1 MKFTTTLVAAII
13 APMSVQACS
22 YYSFC
27 HCIDANQQPND
38 VATGTVCGNS
48 KPSHM
53 LRSDC
58 IVEGSGSFY
67 NCNFSD
73 ACKKAGATGDQ
84 GPAKTNAWCQGKQ
97 G

>member
-1 MKFTTTLVAAII
+1 MKLTTALVAAMI
-13 APMSVQACS
+13 APMSVQAYN

-38 VATGTVCGNS
+38 IATGTVCGNR
-48 KPSHM
+48 KPSHQS
-53 LRSDC
+53 RSDC
-58 IVEGSGSFY
+58 IADNGGSFY

-97 G
+97 